1 MFGGSDR
8 ARLNSHRQ
16 SDRQCRPRRVRQFL
30 TCPPC
35 RWRIL
40 LHPGGFRSDQEP
52 FRFALQSKL
61 GGACQKRGVVPRC
74 TCGCARGVPA
84 EPGDEVR
91 RGVGK
96 LQCTTLKWSST
107 FGPSPFTLYL
117 QCTKRP
123 QARERYCARMGV
135 AGATRPRPCRRS
147 ADGAKILS
155 RHEARH
161 EVCHEASH
169 EVLRNLCF
177 FTEVWLMNRE
187 LSGHDV

>member
-1 MFGGSDR
+1 MVGGWQGDRESCRQCAAYRQCASTAREFKVSFEARVVGARVVGLRLIIKSCHPSNVAWILLNVFKMFGGSDR

-16 SDRQCRPRRVRQFL
+16 SDRQCRPRRVRQFI

-107 FGPSPFTLYL
+107 FGPSPFTL
-117 QCTKRP
+117 
-123 QARERYCARMGV
+123 
-135 AGATRPRPCRRS
+135 
-147 ADGAKILS
+147 
-155 RHEARH
+155 
-161 EVCHEASH
+161 
-169 EVLRNLCF
+169 
-177 FTEVWLMNRE
+177 
-187 LSGHDV
+187 